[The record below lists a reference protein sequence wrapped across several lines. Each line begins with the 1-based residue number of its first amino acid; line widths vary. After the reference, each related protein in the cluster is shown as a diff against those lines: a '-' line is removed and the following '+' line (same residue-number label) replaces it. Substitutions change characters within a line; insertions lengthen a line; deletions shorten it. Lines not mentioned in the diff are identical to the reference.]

1 MYFWSSI
8 MCEDGVKDGML
19 SWDRQC
25 DGSTYVY
32 SKRSKQITCDEC
44 MDCRIPRSYT
54 MSVYWSHKSAEW
66 SKLRLGK
73 SLTWKVSNFSVENT
87 SETC

>member
-1 MYFWSSI
+1 MEVSIFWFGEINLVNRKRKYTQLDLIFHEMYFWSSI

-32 SKRSKQITCDEC
+32 SKRSK
-44 MDCRIPRSYT
+44 
-54 MSVYWSHKSAEW
+54 
-66 SKLRLGK
+66 
-73 SLTWKVSNFSVENT
+73 
-87 SETC
+87 